1 MHMKIKLLN
10 QVSLAFLFAGAALF
24 LVLYVRVTRG
34 IDFTDEMQYYG
45 QIKGMIETGQL
56 FSNDLFIQQIIYI
69 FFYPAFYFYH
79 LIFNYSG
86 FIFFGR
92 LLLAIVS
99 LFVYLYAYFK
109 LRKINYSKI
118 SSAITALTLTFAIPY
133 HGIFAIS
140 YNTISQATWIVF
152 LLKFIQ
158 WESRSI
164 YSWAVLIIIAAFAH
178 PASALIMT
186 LLTILRMAVEHDF
199 KKTIKLLAFLAIG
212 CLVTVPVILSFATV
226 QQYLDSLSFS
236 SGYGVGTAFFRS
248 EKDPLI
254 LMLIVFLF
262 SFSFFY
268 YQAAGILTRGALDI
282 GLTSASIIIVNWGG
296 VTGYE
301 YKTVLLLAFLCIF
314 FYIKLLNSKI
324 EKERRHTINWL
335 VLCLIAY
342 IATLGITSSNGI
354 GQATGA
360 LMVGLPFFVLQA
372 STTNSNNAESST
384 SPLSFAPLLLGLLLF
399 MTLWSRSPYRE
410 VEWWRASES
419 ITFVP
424 AFQFIK
430 TSNNR
435 NNNLFQMQQNFGALT
450 DSKRTLIVSELP
462 VLYLLVNIHPAT
474 CMLYMHSLTSDKS
487 EDALRKCMINKKP
500 EIIIDFYN
508 NYNFSNS
515 ESRIKIVMKDIYKL
529 SIVECEPK
537 DLLFKFDDIAYS
549 KHLYYMRCFR

>member
-1 MHMKIKLLN
+1 MKIKLLN

-69 FFYPAFYFYH
+69 LFYPAFYFYH
-79 LIFNYSG
+79 LIFNYTG

-118 SSAITALTLTFAIPY
+118 FSAITALTLTFAIPY

-186 LLTILRMAVEHDF
+186 LLIILRLGVEHDF
-199 KKTIKLLAFLAIG
+199 KKIIKLLAFVAIG

-254 LMLIVFLF
+254 LMLIVLLF
-262 SFSFFY
+262 AVSFFY

-282 GLTSASIIIVNWGG
+282 GLTSASIIIVIWGG

-301 YKTVLLLAFLCIF
+301 YKTVLLLALLCIF

-324 EKERRHTINWL
+324 EKERRHTINWF

-360 LMVGLPFFVLQA
+360 LMAGLPFFVLQA
-372 STTNSNNAESST
+372 STTNSNNAESSS
-384 SPLSFAPLLLGLLLF
+384 SPLSLAPLLLGLLLF

-450 DSKRTLIVSELP
+450 HSKKTLVVSELP
-462 VLYLLVNIHPAT
+462 VLYLLVNIHPTT

-487 EDALRKCMINKKP
+487 EDALRRCMINKKP

-515 ESRIKIVMKDIYKL
+515 ESRIKTVIKDIYKL

-537 DLLFKFDDIAYS
+537 YLLFKFDDIAYS
-549 KHLYYMRCFR
+549 KHLYYMRCFH